1 MKNIILIGFMGVGKT
16 SVANALSKGDGLMK
30 ENAASKDEVWSVID
44 TDMEIVRREKMAI
57 SEIFQKKGELYFRE
71 LESGLLREYAKKQ
84 NLVISCGGG
93 MALRKE
99 NRKLM
104 RDCGNVILLTAKP
117 ETILSR
123 VGDAKGRPLLYG
135 KMDRES
141 VAALMEERRPAYY
154 DAAQYIVS
162 TDEKTPEMIAKEI
175 MDIIEMPVLQ

>member
-1 MKNIILIGFMGVGKT
+1 VKNIILIGFMGVGKT
-16 SVANALSKGDGLMK
+16 SVANALSKGGVRTK
-30 ENAASKDEVWSVID
+30 EKAASKDGTFRVID
-44 TDMEIVRREKMAI
+44 TDAEIVQREKMTI
-57 SEIFQKKGELYFRE
+57 SEIFQKKGEAYFRE
-71 LESGLLREYAKKQ
+71 LESGLLREYAAQQ

-93 MALRKE
+93 MALREE

-104 RDCGNVILLTAKP
+104 RECGNVVLLTAKP

-135 KMDRES
+135 RTNRDS
-141 VAALMEERRPAYY
+141 VAVLMEERRPAYF

-175 MDIIEMPVLQ
+175 MDIIKTPVLQ